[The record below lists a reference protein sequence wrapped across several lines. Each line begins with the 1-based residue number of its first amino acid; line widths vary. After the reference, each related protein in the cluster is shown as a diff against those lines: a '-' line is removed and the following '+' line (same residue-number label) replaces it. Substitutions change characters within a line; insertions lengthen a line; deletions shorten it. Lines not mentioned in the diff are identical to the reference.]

1 MRRSARW
8 TPDKTSKGVG
18 LKVTNHLGK
27 RLLESWYRPPVGGA
41 QRRRYG
47 ARWLVSIQFLKS
59 LRELPSDVVDAGGV
73 DPQPGERG
81 KAAFGRAFWG
91 EAQTDCAPIVV
102 GRVVSDVDE
111 VVRHVGC
118 RGRQTTP
125 LCGAATSNKTAAPAD
140 VQTHAPP
147 CLCATLS
154 RDSRSDGVQGP
165 HERIG
170 GRPGPEATKSLIR
183 SNLQR
188 QSGGEAGI
196 RTLGRGLCPFNG
208 LANRRLQPL
217 GHLTASAVREPAGA
231 GRKSDYTPMWPV
243 LRPPGAG
250 RSPDA
255 LRTVTR

>member
-1 MRRSARW
+1 MSTKSCGTWAAGAGRLRHFVERLRP
-8 TPDKTSKGVG
+8 T
-18 LKVTNHLGK
+18 
-27 RLLESWYRPPVGGA
+27 RLL
-41 QRRRYG
+41 
-47 ARWLVSIQFLKS
+47 
-59 LRELPSDVVDAGGV
+59 
-73 DPQPGERG
+73 
-81 KAAFGRAFWG
+81 
-91 EAQTDCAPIVV
+91 
-102 GRVVSDVDE
+102 
-111 VVRHVGC
+111 
-118 RGRQTTP
+118 
-125 LCGAATSNKTAAPAD
+125 APAD

-231 GRKSDYTPMWPV
+231 GRNTNYTPMWPV
-243 LRPPGAG
+243 VRPRPPRRPGTGHPPARHSITQRPACGPDRYSGAAPAVISVSSS
-250 RSPDA
+250 RMIETA
-255 LRTVTR
+255 